1 MLGTLRFKI
10 IVPITILTA
19 LVIICISTLVYN
31 QTASTLESQG
41 RATAELTRISFENA
55 LTARKT
61 AEDIMNKEM
70 IGQATMTS
78 LLMKKGTNFN
88 EITDLAKRA
97 GIDEFW
103 ITDATG
109 KTVLTNVGPAV
120 HLDFSAEPGSQAY
133 AFMDLISGK
142 QKEMSQA
149 AQVRNFD
156 GQVFK
161 YVGVPGWNEPRI
173 VQVGRKGQMLTELDN
188 QIGAS
193 PLLAR
198 IKSQL
203 SDQIVLAALINKDG
217 KVVAASEKS
226 FSQIPPALSTLMN
239 QASSTTTIKEK
250 SDYYQN
256 KKVTYYAASLSNGQ
270 KMVVAIS
277 NEVLTRIFTL
287 SIASVLIGI
296 VLVIAFLIWLV
307 SRTLRP
313 LHVMEQSL
321 LMLAD
326 GKGDLTKRLPDN
338 TNDEIGRTARAFN
351 QMLDHIQQLI
361 RQIQQSSVQVAASS
375 EQLTASAEQTRSA
388 SEQIASIVQELAAQ
402 SEQQTKDME
411 TGAHDV
417 QNISKGM
424 EGISQTTGSIL
435 DTIGVT
441 VTKAT
446 EGNNAIHQAVTQ
458 MNSINETMATLAKG
472 VQTLADRSNQI
483 NEIIE
488 VITGISAQTN
498 LLALNAAIEAARAG
512 EHGRGFAIVSDE
524 VRKLAEQSAHSAQK
538 IAELVSGIQ
547 QETAQTVQFMT
558 TAISEVQEGITVI
571 HTAGLSFTE
580 IEQAI
585 RQVEQQTA
593 KATHAVQTIQ
603 DRSRHAV
610 ASIQTAHDLIEQA
623 ASRTE
628 QISAATEE
636 QLATFEET
644 SASAASLSRM
654 AGDLEASVKKFV
666 V

>member
-1 MLGTLRFKI
+1 MTGTLRFKI
-10 IVPITILTA
+10 IVPITILTT

-31 QTASTLESQG
+31 QTARTLESQG
-41 RATAELTRISFENA
+41 RTTAELARISFENA

-109 KTVLTNVGPAV
+109 KTVLTNVGPTV

-188 QIGAS
+188 QIGAAS
-193 PLLAR
+193 LLTR

-203 SDQIVLAALINKDG
+203 SDQIVLAALVNQDG
-217 KVVAASEKS
+217 KVISASEKS
-226 FSQIPPALSTLMN
+226 FSQVPSSLSTLMS
-239 QASSTTTIKEK
+239 QASGTTAIAEK

-256 KKVTYYAASLSNGQ
+256 KKVMYYAASLSNGQ
-270 KMVVAIS
+270 KMIVAVS
-277 NEVLTRIFTL
+277 NEVLTRIFTF

-296 VLVIAFLIWLV
+296 VLVIVFLIWLV

-321 LMLAD
+321 LMIAD

-338 TNDEIGRTARAFN
+338 TKDEIGRTAQAFN
-351 QMLDHIQQLI
+351 RMLDHIQSLI

-388 SEQIASIVQELAAQ
+388 SEQIASVVQELAAQ
-402 SEQQTKDME
+402 SEQQTKDIE
-411 TGAHDV
+411 TGTENV
-417 QNISKGM
+417 RNISNGI
-424 EGISQTTGSIL
+424 EGISRTTQSIF

-446 EGNNAIHQAVTQ
+446 EGNNAIHEAVAQ
-458 MNSINETMATLAKG
+458 MNSINETMSTLANG
-472 VQTLADRSNQI
+472 VQALADRSKQI

-488 VITGISAQTN
+488 VITGISEQTN
-498 LLALNAAIEAARAG
+498 LLSLNAAIEAARAG

-538 IAELVSGIQ
+538 IAELVSSIQ
-547 QETAQTVQFMT
+547 QETSQTVQFMT
-558 TAISEVQEGITVI
+558 TAISEVKEGITVI
-571 HTAGLSFTE
+571 HAAGLSFTE
-580 IEQAI
+580 IEQSI
-585 RQVEQQTA
+585 QKIEQQTA
-593 KATHAVQTIQ
+593 NATHAIQTIQ
-603 DRSRHAV
+603 EQAQLAV
-610 ASIQTAHDLIEQA
+610 TSIQMAHGLVEQS

-644 SASAASLSRM
+644 SASAVSLSRM
-654 AGDLEASVKKFV
+654 AGELEAAVKKFV